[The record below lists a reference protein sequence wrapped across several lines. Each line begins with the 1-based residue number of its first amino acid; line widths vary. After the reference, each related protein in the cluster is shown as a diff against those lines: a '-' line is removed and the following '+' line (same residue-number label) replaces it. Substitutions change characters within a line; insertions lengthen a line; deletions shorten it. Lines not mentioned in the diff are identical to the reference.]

1 MSLARNLSAGQTAEL
16 SLLVDLEACWENLRA
31 EPSTTVER
39 SSTLKHLQQ
48 KQKAYEAFQVKL
60 VAYNKG
66 YRPAH
71 VPELLLNTADR
82 LGAWCRTMIHLHLAL
97 QHDPQA
103 HYPLHLLQKA
113 YRWADK
119 LSAKLKIERVVR
131 PPLDR
136 SIPAAVR
143 ELEDLVNWCTSL
155 LPTRLAS

>member
-16 SLLVDLEACWENLRA
+16 SMLVDLEACWENLRA

-39 SSTLKHLQQ
+39 SSTLKQLQQ
-48 KQKAYEAFQVKL
+48 KQKAYEAFHVKL
-60 VAYNKG
+60 VAYNRG

-82 LGAWCRTMIHLHLAL
+82 LGAWCSTMIHLHLVL
-97 QHDPQA
+97 QDDPQA

-119 LSAKLKIERVVR
+119 LSAKRKIERVVR

-143 ELEDLVNWCTSL
+143 ELEDLVNWCASL
-155 LPTRLAS
+155 SPTRLAN

>member
-1 MSLARNLSAGQTAEL
+1 MSVARPLSAGQSTEL
-16 SLLVDLEACWENLRA
+16 SALVNLEACWENLRSQPPATA
-31 EPSTTVER
+31 EI
-39 SSTLKHLQQ
+39 SSTLKELQQ
-48 KQKAYEAFQVKL
+48 KQKAYEAFHVKL

-82 LGAWCRTMIHLHLAL
+82 LGAWCRTMIHLLLVL
-97 QHDPQA
+97 QQDPQA

-119 LSAKLKIERVVR
+119 LSEKLKIERVIR

-136 SIPAAVR
+136 SIPAAIR
-143 ELEDLVNWCTSL
+143 ELEDLVNWCTSVAA
-155 LPTRLAS
+155 TRLAS

>member
-1 MSLARNLSAGQTAEL
+1 MSLAQDLSAGQTAEL
-16 SLLVDLEACWENLRA
+16 AMLVDLEACWENLRA
-31 EPSTTVER
+31 EPPTAVER
-39 SSTLKHLQQ
+39 SSILKQLQQ
-48 KQKAYEAFQVKL
+48 KQKAYEAFHVKL
-60 VAYNKG
+60 VAYNKSH
-66 YRPAH
+66 RPAH

-82 LGAWCRTMIHLHLAL
+82 LGAWCGAMIHLQVAL

-119 LSAKLKIERVVR
+119 LSAKLKIDRVVR

-136 SIPAAVR
+136 SLPAAVR

-155 LPTRLAS
+155 SPTRLAS